1 MYYEKVFRALNSRGV
16 KYVVVGGI
24 ALNLHGVPRATAD
37 LDIAVAIDEKNL
49 EKLFEVMEELG
60 FKPRIPVSSQEFAN
74 PANIEK
80 WKTEKK

>member
-16 KYVVVGGI
+16 RY
-24 ALNLHGVPRATAD
+24 VPRATAD